1 MLADRTTRD
10 ASAEHSWEFALLVAA
25 AQAPRN
31 RRPSDVALV
40 ALTAV
45 VAGLAAVVAK
55 SAPEIDETVGGALE
69 AVLGWAPYFWRLVFV
84 LPLALALIVAVD
96 VMLQH
101 RWVLARDLLLAVVIV
116 LAAGV
121 FLERIVTTKWFEGEA
136 HVFSNWG
143 FPELR
148 IAAAVAVL
156 AVVGPELVR
165 PVRLLAS
172 WLVALAALG
181 AIVLGVGTM
190 SQVLGALAVGLGAAA
205 LVRFTFGSEAGMPST
220 ERVRLA
226 LASLG
231 VTVNDLSV
239 SQRQRIGA
247 AEFVGHDPDGSA
259 LKVRVLGRDA
269 QDTQRLAR
277 RWRLLAYRDPPRSAP
292 VGRLEQVEHEA
303 VATLMAAQAGVRV
316 PQVVTVGLS
325 QEDDALV
332 VLRQPD
338 VEPLE
343 LSSQDEV
350 GDDVLEDL
358 WRQVGQLHAAGI
370 SHGRLNASNVLVTD
384 GKPMLVDL
392 SAATL
397 GAAASSLDI
406 DVAELLVACTVL
418 VGPERALNQ
427 AVAAGGPDAIA
438 GALPYLQR
446 GALTPHL
453 RDLARSH
460 EVDLK
465 ELRSAAAA
473 ATGTEAPDVVSLYR
487 IRVKDIL
494 LMAALIFAAYLLI
507 SQLAE
512 IGLGTITHELGQAD
526 AAWIVVGLILA
537 QCSFIG
543 SGISVRGAV
552 ATPLALL
559 PCVVLQSA
567 IKFINLTVPSSAG
580 RIGMNLRFLQR
591 MGVPRAQAVAAGA
604 VDDLSETIVQVGL
617 FLLVLPFVSVD
628 VDTSQF
634 HFSPDQRL
642 LEALAIALAASAV
655 LVLAAPKVR
664 ARVVPEVRSGLSGLW
679 SVARVRRKRVELLG
693 GNVASELTYAL
704 ALGATCLAYG
714 VHLNIAQLVFANT
727 AASVLSSLIPVPGGI
742 GAAEASLSA
751 ALIAMGVDKPT
762 AFAIALTQRLCTF
775 YLPPIWGFVSLRWL
789 TRKGYL

>member
-1 MLADRTTRD
+1 MPFNRNAR
-10 ASAEHSWEFALLVAA
+10 EEPPEPSWGIALLVPA

-31 RRPSDVALV
+31 RRPIEVAFV
-40 ALTAV
+40 ATAAIA
-45 VAGLAAVVAK
+45 AGLAAVVAR
-55 SAPEIDETVGGALE
+55 SAPEVDGDVGRAFD
-69 AVLGWAPYFWRLVFV
+69 AVLGWAPYFWRLVYV
-84 LPLALALIVAVD
+84 LALALALVVVVD
-96 VMLQH
+96 VVLRR
-101 RWVLARDLLLAVVIV
+101 RWILARDILLGLVVVVI
-116 LAAGV
+116 AGV
-121 FLERIVTTKWFEGEA
+121 LLGRVVTTKWSQAEA

-148 IAAAVAVL
+148 LTAAAAIL
-156 AVVGPELVR
+156 AVAGPELVR
-165 PVRLLAS
+165 PVRRLAV
-172 WLVALAALG
+172 WLVGLAALG
-181 AIVLGVGTM
+181 GIVLGVGTM
-190 SQVLGALAVGLGAAA
+190 SQILGALALGLGTGA
-205 LVRFTFGSEAGMPST
+205 LVRLTFGSTAGMPAT
-220 ERVRLA
+220 GRVRSA
-226 LASLG
+226 LAGLG
-231 VTVNDLSV
+231 VTVDDLSV
-239 SQRQRIGA
+239 SSRQRIGA
-247 AEFVGHDPDGSA
+247 AEFVGHEPDGNP

-316 PQVVTVGLS
+316 PGVVTVGLTP
-325 QEDDALV
+325 EDDALV

-343 LSSQDEV
+343 RCSPDQV

-358 WRQVGQLHAAGI
+358 WRQVDRLHAAGI
-370 SHGRLNASNVLVTD
+370 SHGRLNASNVLLAD
-384 GKPMLVDL
+384 GNAMLVDL

-397 GAAASSLDI
+397 GAPTASLDM

-418 VGPERALNQ
+418 VGPERALGR
-427 AVAAGGPDAIA
+427 AVAVGRTDAVA
-438 GALPYLQR
+438 RALPYLQR
-446 GALTPHL
+446 AALTPHL
-453 RDLARSH
+453 RDLARAH
-460 EVDLK
+460 EVDLE
-465 ELRSAAAA
+465 ELRSAAATV
-473 ATGTEAPDVVSLYR
+473 TGTEAPEAVSLYR
-487 IRVKDIL
+487 IRPKDVL
-494 LMAALIFAAYLLI
+494 LMATLIFAAYVLI

-512 IGLGTITHELGQAD
+512 IGFGTISHELGRAD
-526 AAWIVVGLILA
+526 VAWVVAALILA

-567 IKFINLTVPSSAG
+567 IKFVNLTVPNSAG

-604 VDDLSETIVQVGL
+604 VDDLSETLVQVAL

-628 VDTSQF
+628 LDTSQF
-634 HFSPDQRL
+634 RFGPDRRL
-642 LEALAIALAASAV
+642 LEAIGIALVVGAV
-655 LVLAAPKVR
+655 LVFAVPKLR
-664 ARVVPEVRSGLSGLW
+664 ARVVPGIRSGLSGLRD
-679 SVARVRRKRVELLG
+679 VARIRRKRLELFG
-693 GNVASELTYAL
+693 GNVASELTYAI

-714 VHLNIAQLVFANT
+714 VHLNVAQLVFANT
-727 AASVLSSLIPVPGGI
+727 AASVLSSLLPVPGGI

-762 AFAIALTQRLCTF
+762 AFTIALTQRLCTF
-775 YLPPIWGFVSLRWL
+775 YLPPIWGFASLRWL

>member
-1 MLADRTTRD
+1 V
-10 ASAEHSWEFALLVAA
+10 SAESSWDIGLLVPAA
-25 AQAPRN
+25 RAPRN
-31 RRPSDVALV
+31 RRPSDVAL
-40 ALTAV
+40 AAAAAV

-55 SAPEIDETVGGALE
+55 SAPEVDNSIGDALD
-69 AVLGWAPYFWRLVFV
+69 AVLGWAPYFWRIVFV
-84 LPLALALIVAVD
+84 LALALALVVVVD
-96 VMLQH
+96 VVVRR
-101 RWVLARDLLLAVVIV
+101 RWILARDLLVALVVVAFAWI
-116 LAAGV
+116 
-121 FLERIVTTKWFEGEA
+121 FLDRIVTTEWFQAEA
-136 HVFSNWG
+136 HVVSNWG

-148 IAAAVAVL
+148 LAAAVAVL
-156 AVVGPELVR
+156 AVAGPELVR
-165 PVRLLAS
+165 PVRLLAG

-181 AIVLGVGTM
+181 ATVLGVGTM

-205 LVRFTFGSEAGMPST
+205 LVRLAFGSAAGMPST

-226 LASLG
+226 VASLG
-231 VTVNDLSV
+231 VRVDDLSV
-239 SQRQRIGA
+239 SPRQRIGA
-247 AEFVGHDPDGSA
+247 AEFVGHDPDGSP

-316 PQVVTVGLS
+316 PEVVTVGLS
-325 QEDDALV
+325 PEDDALLV
-332 VLRQPD
+332 VRQPD

-343 LSSQDEV
+343 LAGPDHVS
-350 GDDVLEDL
+350 DDVLEDL
-358 WRQVGQLHAAGI
+358 CRQVERLHAAGI

-397 GAAASSLDI
+397 GASVSSLDM
-406 DVAELLVACTVL
+406 DLAELLVACTVL
-418 VGPERALNQ
+418 VGPERTLDR
-427 AVAAGGPDAIA
+427 AVAAGWTEAI
-438 GALPYLQR
+438 GRALPYLQR
-446 GALTPHL
+446 AALTPHL

-473 ATGTEAPDVVSLYR
+473 ATGREVPEAVSLYR
-487 IRVKDIL
+487 VRPKDVL
-494 LMAALIFAAYLLI
+494 LMVALIFAAYLLI

-512 IGLGTITHELGQAD
+512 VGFGTIAHELGRAD
-526 AAWIVVGLILA
+526 AAWVVVALILA
-537 QCSFIG
+537 QCAFIG

-580 RIGMNLRFLQR
+580 RIGMNLRFMQR

-604 VDDLSETIVQVGL
+604 VDDLSETIVQLGL
-617 FLLVLPFVSVD
+617 FLLVLPFVSVN

-634 HFSPDQRL
+634 HFSPDRRL
-642 LEALAIALAASAV
+642 LEALALALVVSAV
-655 LVLAAPKVR
+655 VVLAVPKVR
-664 ARVVPEVRSGLSGLW
+664 ARVVPEIRSGLSGLW
-679 SVARVRRKRVELLG
+679 SVARVRQKRLELFG
-693 GNVASELTYAL
+693 GNIASELTYAL

-775 YLPPIWGFVSLRWL
+775 YLPPIWGFASLRWL
-789 TRKGYL
+789 SRKGYL

>member
-1 MLADRTTRD
+1 MLASRTARD
-10 ASAEHSWEFALLVAA
+10 ASAERSSEIALLVPAT
-25 AQAPRN
+25 QAPTN
-31 RRPSDVALV
+31 RRPVDVALFAIAAV
-40 ALTAV
+40 A
-45 VAGLAAVVAK
+45 AGLAAVVAK
-55 SAPEIDETVGGALE
+55 SAPEVDKTVGEALDD
-69 AVLGWAPYFWRLVFV
+69 VLGWAPYFWRIVFV
-84 LPLALALIVAVD
+84 LALALALIVGVE
-96 VMLQH
+96 VIVKR
-101 RWVLARDLLLAVVIV
+101 RWLLARDLFLAIVIV
-116 LAAGV
+116 VAVGV
-121 FLERIVTTKWFEGEA
+121 LLERIVTTKWLQAEA

-148 IAAAVAVL
+148 LTTTVAVL
-156 AVVGPELVR
+156 AVAGPELVR
-165 PVRLLAS
+165 PVRLLAC

-181 AIVLGVGTM
+181 AVVLGVGTM

-205 LVRFTFGSEAGMPST
+205 LVRLTFGSAAGMPTT

-231 VTVNDLSV
+231 LVVDDLSV

-247 AEFVGHDPDGSA
+247 AEFIGHDPAGSA

-269 QDTQRLAR
+269 QDTQWLAR

-303 VATLMAAQAGVRV
+303 VATLMAAQAGVSV
-316 PQVVTVGLS
+316 PEVVTVGLS
-325 QEDDALV
+325 PEDDA
-332 VLRQPD
+332 VLAVRQPD

-343 LSSQDEV
+343 STSPDQV
-350 GDDVLEDL
+350 GDDLLEDV
-358 WRQVGQLHAAGI
+358 WRQVERLHVAGI
-370 SHGRLNASNVLVTD
+370 SHGRLNASNILIAD
-384 GKPMLVDL
+384 GRPMLVDL
-392 SAATL
+392 AAATL
-397 GAAASSLDI
+397 GAPAASLDM
-406 DVAELLVACTVL
+406 DTAELLVACTVL
-418 VGPERALNQ
+418 VGPERALDR
-427 AVAAGGPDAIA
+427 AIAAGLTEAI
-438 GALPYLQR
+438 GHALPYLQR
-446 GALTPHL
+446 AALTPHL

-465 ELRSAAAA
+465 KLRSAAAA
-473 ATGTEAPDVVSLYR
+473 ATGREAPEAVSLYR
-487 IRVKDIL
+487 VRPRDVL
-494 LMAALIFAAYLLI
+494 LMVAVIFAAYLLI

-512 IGLGTITHELGQAD
+512 IGFGTIAHELGRAD
-526 AAWIVVGLILA
+526 AAWVVLALVLA

-552 ATPLALL
+552 ATPLPLL

-580 RIGMNLRFLQR
+580 RIGMNLRFMQR

-604 VDDLSETIVQVGL
+604 VDDLSETVVQVGL
-617 FLLVLPFVSVD
+617 FLLVIPFVSVE

-642 LEALAIALAASAV
+642 LEALAVALVVSAV
-655 LVLAAPKVR
+655 VVLAVPKVR
-664 ARVVPEVRSGLSGLW
+664 ARVVPEIRSALSGLW
-679 SVARVRRKRVELLG
+679 SVARVRRKRVELFG
-693 GNVASELTYAL
+693 GNIASELTYAL

-714 VHLNIAQLVFANT
+714 VHLNIAQLIFANT

-775 YLPPIWGFVSLRWL
+775 YLPPIWGFASLRWL
-789 TRKGYL
+789 SRKGYL